1 MQLQVE
7 YNEDMEHLNRLR
19 ERKVLRCA
27 IYIRVSTA
35 EQRMEGWSLQAQEA
49 GLRALAE
56 AKGWKVVGLYADEG
70 KTARKRLKDRKAIH
84 RLMDDVKAG
93 LVDII
98 IFKELDRWFR
108 SISDFYKIQDVLD
121 AHGVEWFSQQQPTLE
136 MRTKE
141 GRLQVNVLLS
151 VGQNE
156 TDAGSDRIRYTKKFL
171 VSQKR
176 WPAGARTLPKCYTTD
191 ENQRVIIDPEHE
203 PYTRMIIEELH
214 RTSSFQTAMRRANEA
229 YPESSM
235 FYNNIV
241 RMIRNTMMY
250 GEYDGIPDFVEQ
262 PIMTKDEWER
272 IQAKT
277 TRSAR
282 YQPRQ
287 FYVFSGLVKCHECGC
302 AMNGTTSY
310 KNNKKSSR
318 QRVYKYHTCPYGK
331 IQGRCSNKLVIR
343 EDQIEAK
350 LMEYVKTS
358 VAETIAKVEKIEHE
372 QKQKPKKKNNRA
384 AIEKQL
390 EKLEE
395 VYIDSLTMTR
405 EKYEE
410 KKAAI
415 LAKLAPE
422 EPEEE
427 KLPDLA
433 DLEKVRA
440 LFEGNIEEVYET
452 FTLEERREFWRNIV
466 TEVHVYGKD
475 IKGVKFMP

>member
-35 EQRMEGWSLQAQEA
+35 EQRIEGWSLQAQEA

-98 IFKELDRWFR
+98 VFKELDRWFR

-121 AHGVEWFSQQQPTLE
+121 AYGVEWYSQQQPNLE

-156 TDAGSDRIRYTKKFL
+156 TDAGSDRIKYTKKFL

-191 ENQRVIIDPEHE
+191 ENQRVVIDPAHE
-203 PYTRMIIEELH
+203 PYTRMLIEELQK
-214 RTSSFQTAMRRANEA
+214 TSSFQTSMIRCNEA
-229 YPESSM
+229 FPESAM

-241 RMIRNTMMY
+241 RMIRNTMLY
-250 GEYDGIPDFVEQ
+250 GEYEGIPDFVER
-262 PIMTKDEWER
+262 PFMKKEEWELL
-272 IQAKT
+272 QAKT
-277 TRSAR
+277 TRSVR
-282 YQPRQ
+282 YQPHQ
-287 FYVFSGLVKCHECGC
+287 FYIFSSMVKCAECGIS
-302 AMNGTTSY
+302 MSGTASY
-310 KNNKKSSR
+310 KNIKDGSR
-318 QRVYKYHTCPYGK
+318 RAYKYHTCPYAK
-331 IQGRCSNKLVIR
+331 IQGRCSNKIAIR

-350 LMEYVKTS
+350 LMEYVKAS
-358 VAETIAKVEKIEHE
+358 VAETIAKVEQIEHE
-372 QKQKPKKKNNRA
+372 QKKKPKKKNNRA

-395 VYIDSLTMTR
+395 VYIDSLTMTK

-415 LAKLAPE
+415 LAKLVDA
-422 EPEEE
+422 EPVE
-427 KLPDLA
+427 KLPELA

-440 LFEGNIEEVYET
+440 LFEGNIEEVYQT
-452 FTLEERREFWRNIV
+452 FTLEERREFWRNIL
-466 TEVHVYGKD
+466 TEVKVYGKE
-475 IKGVKFMP
+475 IKGVEFIK

>member
-7 YNEDMEHLNRLR
+7 YNEDMERLNKLR

-56 AKGWKVVGLYADEG
+56 AKGWKVVGIYADEG

-84 RLMDDVKAG
+84 RLMEDVKAG
-93 LVDII
+93 LIDII
-98 IFKELDRWFR
+98 VFKELDRWFR

-121 AHGVEWFSQQQPTLE
+121 AYGVEWFSQQQPGLE

-156 TDAGSDRIRYTKKFL
+156 TDAGSDRIKYTKKFL
-171 VSQKR
+171 VTQKR

-191 ENQRVIIDPEHE
+191 ENQHVIIDPTHE
-203 PYTRMIIEELH
+203 PYVRMLLDELH
-214 RTSSFQTAMRRANEA
+214 KTCSFQTAMRRANDA
-229 YPESSM
+229 FPDSAM
-235 FYNNIV
+235 FYNNVV
-241 RMIRNTMMY
+241 RLVRNTMLY
-250 GEYDGIPDFVEQ
+250 GEYEGVPDFVEE
-262 PIMTKDEWER
+262 PFMTKEEWELL
-272 IQAKT
+272 QVKT

-282 YQPRQ
+282 HQPNQ
-287 FYVFSGLVKCHECGC
+287 FYIFSGMIKCAECGV
-302 AMNGTTSY
+302 AMSGTSSCKDTKKNG
-310 KNNKKSSR
+310 R
-318 QRVYKYHTCPYGK
+318 RVYRYHTCSYAK
-331 IQGRCSNKLVIR
+331 VQGRCSNKLVIR
-343 EDQIEAK
+343 EDQIETQLLA
-350 LMEYVKTS
+350 YVKAT
-358 VAETIAKVEKIEHE
+358 VAETIAKVERIEHE
-372 QKQKPKKKNNRA
+372 QKNKPKKKNNRA

-395 VYIDSLTMTR
+395 VYIDSLTMTK

-415 LAKLAPE
+415 LAKLVEA
-422 EPEEE
+422 EPVE
-427 KLPDLA
+427 KLPKLA
-433 DLEKVRA
+433 DLEKVQA
-440 LFEGNIEEVYET
+440 LFEGNVEEVYQT
-452 FTLEERREFWRNIV
+452 FTPEERREFWRNLL
-466 TEVHVYGKD
+466 TEVRVYGKE
-475 IKGVKFMP
+475 IKGVEFIK

>member
-7 YNEDMEHLNRLR
+7 YNEDMASLNRLR

-35 EQRMEGWSLQAQEA
+35 EQRIEGWSLQAQEA

-98 IFKELDRWFR
+98 LFKELDRWFR
-108 SISDFYKIQDVLD
+108 SISDFYKIQDILD
-121 AHGVEWFSQQQPTLE
+121 AHGVEWFSQQQPGLE

-156 TDAGSDRIRYTKKFL
+156 TDAGSDRIKYTKKFL

-191 ENQRVIIDPEHE
+191 ENQRVVIDPAHE
-203 PYTRMIIEELH
+203 PYTRMLIEELH
-214 RTSSFQTAMRRANEA
+214 RTSSFQTSMRRCNEA
-229 YPESSM
+229 FPESAM

-241 RMIRNTMMY
+241 RMIRNTMLY
-250 GEYDGIPDFVEQ
+250 GEYEGIPDFVEK
-262 PIMTKDEWER
+262 PFMTKEDWEL

-277 TRSAR
+277 TRSVR
-282 YQPRQ
+282 YQPHQ
-287 FYVFSGLVKCHECGC
+287 FYIFSGMIKCAECGC
-302 AMNGTTSY
+302 AMNGTASY
-310 KNNKKSSR
+310 KNTKKHGK
-318 QRVYKYHTCPYGK
+318 RVYKYHTCPYGK
-331 IQGRCSNKLVIR
+331 IQGRCSNKIAIR
-343 EDQIEAK
+343 EQQLEEQ
-350 LMEYVKTS
+350 LMEYVKAS
-358 VAETIAKVEKIEHE
+358 VAETIAKVEQLEHE
-372 QKQKPKKKNNRA
+372 QKKKPKKKNNRA

-415 LAKLAPE
+415 LAKLVEE
-422 EPEEE
+422 EPVEQ
-427 KLPDLA
+427 LPKLA
-433 DLEKVRA
+433 DLEKVRV
-440 LFEGNIEEVYET
+440 LFEGNVEETYQAL
-452 FTLEERREFWRNIV
+452 TLEERREFWRNIL
-466 TEVHVYGKD
+466 TEVQVYGKE
-475 IKGVKFMP
+475 IKGVTFIQ

>member
-7 YNEDMEHLNRLR
+7 YIEDMEHLNRLR

-35 EQRMEGWSLQAQEA
+35 EQRIEGWSLQAQEA
-49 GLRALAE
+49 GLRKTAE
-56 AKGWKVVGLYADEG
+56 AKGWKVVGVYADEG
-70 KTARKRLKDRKAIH
+70 KTARKRLKDRKQIH
-84 RLMDDVKAG
+84 RLVEDVKAG
-93 LVDII
+93 LIDII

-108 SISDFYKIQDVLD
+108 NVSDFYKIQDVLD
-121 AHGVEWFSQQQPTLE
+121 AHGVEWYSQQQPSLE

-141 GRLQVNVLLS
+141 GRLQTNVLLS

-156 TDAGSDRIRYTKKFL
+156 TDAGSDRIKYTKKFL

-176 WPAGARTLPKCYTTD
+176 WHAGARTLPKCYTTD
-191 ENQRVIIDPEHE
+191 ENKRVVIDPEHE

-214 RTSSFQTAMRRANEA
+214 KTSSFQMAMLRSNEA
-229 YPESSM
+229 YPDSAM

-241 RMIRNTMMY
+241 RMIRNPLLY
-250 GEYDGIPDFVEQ
+250 GEYDGIPDFVEK
-262 PIMTKDEWER
+262 PIMSKKEWELL
-272 IQAKT
+272 QVKT

-287 FYVFSGLVKCHECGC
+287 FYIFSGLIKCDECGC
-302 AMNGTTSY
+302 AMNGTASY
-310 KNNKKSSR
+310 KNIKNGNR
-318 QRVYKYHTCPYGK
+318 RAYKYHACPYGK
-331 IQGRCSNKLVIR
+331 IQGRCSNKLTIR

-358 VAETIAKVEKIEHE
+358 VAETIAKVEQIEHE
-372 QKQKPKKKNNRA
+372 QKKKPKKKNNRA

-395 VYIDSLTMTR
+395 VYIDSLTMTK

-415 LAKLAPE
+415 LSKLVEE
-422 EPEEE
+422 EPAE
-427 KLPDLA
+427 KLPELA
-433 DLEKVRA
+433 DLEKVKA
-440 LFEGNIEEVYET
+440 LFEGDIEETYQT
-452 FTLEERREFWRNIV
+452 LTLEERREFWRNIL
-466 TEVHVYGKD
+466 TEVRVYGKEIQGVEF
-475 IKGVKFMP
+475 IK

>member
-1 MQLQVE
+1 MQVQ
-7 YNEDMEHLNRLR
+7 YIEDMEHLNRLR
-19 ERKVLRCA
+19 ERRVLRCA

-93 LVDII
+93 LIDII

-121 AHGVEWFSQQQPTLE
+121 AYGVEWFSQQQPTLE

-156 TDAGSDRIRYTKKFL
+156 TDAGSDRIKYTKKFL

-191 ENQRVIIDPEHE
+191 ENHRVVLDPVHE
-203 PYTRMIIEELH
+203 PYVRMVIEELH
-214 RTSSFQTAMRRANEA
+214 KTSSFQMSMLRANEA
-229 YPESSM
+229 YPGSAM

-241 RMIRNTMMY
+241 RMVRNPLLY
-250 GEYDGIPDFVEQ
+250 GEYEGIPDFVEK
-262 PIMTKDEWER
+262 PLISKEEWELL
-272 IQAKT
+272 QAKT

-282 YQPRQ
+282 NNPKQ
-287 FYVFSGLVKCHECGC
+287 FYIFSGLIRCKECGC
-302 AMNGTTSY
+302 TMSGTASY
-310 KNNKKSSR
+310 KNSKKRGSR
-318 QRVYKYHTCPYGK
+318 IVYKYYTCPYAK
-331 IQGRCSNKLVIR
+331 IQGRCSNKLNVN
-343 EDQIEAK
+343 EEHLSEQ
-350 LMEYVKTS
+350 LLEYVKDS
-358 VAETIAKVEKIEHE
+358 VADTIAKVEQLEHE
-372 QKQKPKKKNNRA
+372 QKKKPKKKNNRA

-390 EKLEE
+390 ERLEN
-395 VYIDSLTMTR
+395 VYIDSLTMTE
-405 EKYEE
+405 EKYEQ

-415 LAKLAPE
+415 LAKLVEE
-422 EPEEE
+422 EPVE

-433 DLEKVRA
+433 NLEKVRA
-440 LFEGNIEEVYET
+440 IFEGDIKETYEA
-452 FTLEERREFWRNIV
+452 FTLEERREFWRNIIS
-466 TEVHVYGKD
+466 EIHIYSKE
-475 IKGVKFMP
+475 IKGIKFIE

>member
-35 EQRMEGWSLQAQEA
+35 EQRIEGWSLQAQEA

-98 IFKELDRWFR
+98 VFKELDRWFR
-108 SISDFYKIQDVLD
+108 SISDFYKIQDILD
-121 AHGVEWFSQQQPTLE
+121 AHGVEWFSQQQPGLE

-156 TDAGSDRIRYTKKFL
+156 TDAGSDRIKYTKKFL
-171 VSQKR
+171 VGQKR

-191 ENQRVIIDPEHE
+191 ENQRVVIDPEHE
-203 PYTRMIIEELH
+203 PYTRMLIEELH
-214 RTSSFQTAMRRANEA
+214 RTSSFQTSMKRCNEA
-229 YPESSM
+229 FPDSAM

-241 RMIRNTMMY
+241 RMIRNTMLY
-250 GEYDGIPDFVEQ
+250 GEYEGIPDFVEK
-262 PIMTKDEWER
+262 PFMTKKEWELL
-272 IQAKT
+272 QAKT

-282 YQPRQ
+282 YQPNQ
-287 FYVFSGLVKCHECGC
+287 FYIFSGLIKCPECGC
-302 AMNGTTSY
+302 SMNGTASY
-310 KNNKKSSR
+310 KNSPKR
-318 QRVYKYHTCPYGK
+318 GRLVYKYHTCPYAK
-331 IQGRCSNKLVIR
+331 IQGRCSNKLAIR
-343 EDQIEAK
+343 EDQIETQ
-350 LMEYVKTS
+350 LMEYIKTS
-358 VAETIAKVEKIEHE
+358 VAETIARVEQIEHE
-372 QKQKPKKKNNRA
+372 QKKKPKKKNNRA

-415 LAKLAPE
+415 LAKLVEE
-422 EPEEE
+422 EPVE
-427 KLPDLA
+427 KLPELA

-440 LFEGNIEEVYET
+440 LFEGNVAEVYEAL
-452 FTLEERREFWRNIV
+452 TLEERREFWRNIL
-466 TEVHVYGKD
+466 TEVKVYSKG
-475 IKGVKFMP
+475 IKGVEFIK

>member
-7 YNEDMEHLNRLR
+7 YNEDMAHLNRLR

-35 EQRMEGWSLQAQEA
+35 EQRIEGWSLQAQEA

-70 KTARKRLKDRKAIH
+70 KTARKRLRDRKAIH
-84 RLMDDVKAG
+84 RLIDDVKAG

-98 IFKELDRWFR
+98 VFKELDRWFR
-108 SISDFYKIQDVLD
+108 SISDFYKVQDILD
-121 AHGVEWFSQQQPTLE
+121 AHGVEWFSQQQPGLE

-156 TDAGSDRIRYTKKFL
+156 TDAGSDRIKYTKKFL

-191 ENQRVIIDPEHE
+191 ENQRVIIDPAHE
-203 PYTRMIIEELH
+203 PYTRMLIEELQK
-214 RTSSFQTAMRRANEA
+214 TSSFQTSMIRCNEA
-229 YPESSM
+229 FPDSAM

-250 GEYDGIPDFVEQ
+250 GEYDGVPDFVEV
-262 PIMTKDEWER
+262 PFMTKEDWER
-272 IQAKT
+272 LQVKT
-277 TRSAR
+277 TRSVR
-282 YQPRQ
+282 YQPNQ
-287 FYVFSGLVKCHECGC
+287 FYIFSGMVKCAECGIS
-302 AMNGTTSY
+302 MSGTASY
-310 KNNKKSSR
+310 KNIKNGSR
-318 QRVYKYHTCPYGK
+318 RAYKYHTCPYAK
-331 IQGRCSNKLVIR
+331 IQGRCSNTLSIR
-343 EDQIEAK
+343 EDQLEK
-350 LMEYVKTS
+350 LLFEKVQAS
-358 VAETIAKVEKIEHE
+358 VADTIAKVEQVEHA

-395 VYIDSLTMTR
+395 VYIDSLTMTK
-405 EKYEE
+405 EKYEQ

-415 LAKLAPE
+415 LAKMVDA
-422 EPEEE
+422 EPVE
-427 KLPDLA
+427 KLPKLA

-440 LFEGNIEEVYET
+440 IFEGNVEDVYET
-452 FTLEERREFWRNIV
+452 FTLEERREFWRNIL
-466 TEVHVYGKD
+466 TEVQVYGKE
-475 IKGVKFMP
+475 IKDVKFIE